1 MNNKAI
7 RTYEDLEKEEQ
18 RLTGHLATLKVTIKD
33 DIQEVKAGVKDK
45 LNPIKKAKN
54 AVHNMLVRDSENGK
68 TVNFLLNFVMDFF
81 IRLFI
86 PKRANVVTKTVIPFL
101 TKNYVSHLITDEQ
114 RESIR
119 KAVNGATGKVDQ
131 FIQNMLKKKQEAKY
145 DGAEKQEPEI
155 TKVEPVFVPVNNV
168 DTNPMNL

>member
-7 RTYEDLEKEEQ
+7 KTYEDLEKEEQ
-18 RLTGHLATLKVTIKD
+18 RLTQHLATLKITIKD
-33 DIQEVKAGVKDK
+33 EIQEVKSGVKDK

-54 AVHNMLVRDSENGK
+54 AVHNMLVRDTENGK
-68 TVNFLLNFVMDFF
+68 TVNFLVNFVMDFV
-81 IRLFI
+81 IRTFL
-86 PKRANVVTKTVIPFL
+86 PKRTSVLTKTILPFL

-119 KAVNGATGKVDQ
+119 KAVNGAVGKVDQ
-131 FIQNMLKKKQEAKY
+131 FIQNTLKKKQESKY
-145 DGAEKQEPEI
+145 EEFEKQEPEI
-155 TKVEPVFVPVNNV
+155 TKVEPSFTPVNNV